1 MRRWADSSPTSDR
14 SVGVFGVLGTSFA
27 VLLAFVIFLAF
38 ESYGTAKQNAG
49 TEAVSV
55 NGLFGTARLLP
66 RSARERLR
74 GVLICYGRAVVADEW
89 RTMKDGH
96 ESPLVDDWAA
106 DLDTITARLD
116 IHGEKQA
123 AGFADWLEQSAARRD
138 NRRGRLAEAAPF
150 VPAPLWMMLLLGAA
164 IVLGYTYLYAD
175 RAELFAV
182 QAAMIGAVTAV
193 VVSGLLIVRFLDRP
207 YENRSGSITPVAM
220 TRTLKL
226 ITVAQ
231 RQQHLRITVPCDERG
246 GPSSS

>member
-49 TEAVSV
+49 TEAVPV

-74 GVLICYGRAVVADEW
+74 GVLICYSRAVVADEW

-116 IHGEKQA
+116 IT
-123 AGFADWLEQSAARRD
+123 ARSRHPAS
-138 NRRGRLAEAAPF
+138 RTGWSSRPHAETT
-150 VPAPLWMMLLLGAA
+150 V
-164 IVLGYTYLYAD
+164 
-175 RAELFAV
+175 
-182 QAAMIGAVTAV
+182 AV
-193 VVSGLLIVRFLDRP
+193 VSRRP
-207 YENRSGSITPVAM
+207 HRSCLHRSG
-220 TRTLKL
+220 
-226 ITVAQ
+226 
-231 RQQHLRITVPCDERG
+231 
-246 GPSSS
+246 